1 MLFIGIFPYA
11 FSSMLLKTTGLLEEN
26 TLSLP
31 MPELLNTFNNLAHIG
46 VYSFGFLLLIALIF
60 IIRNLLT
67 RQQNLATDTT
77 WGCAYTGFAGKMQY
91 SASSFVRTYRKLT
104 EPLLSLKKEKKLAV
118 GMYPDEIEQITHPYD
133 KLEYALIDKPIY
145 WLKRLLSRF
154 VFLQNGNIQYYIL
167 YGFIFIVVAI
177 LLPLLVSKTLVFI
190 HFLNQL

>member
-1 MLFIGIFPYA
+1 
-11 FSSMLLKTTGLLEEN
+11 
-26 TLSLP
+26 
-31 MPELLNTFNNLAHIG
+31 
-46 VYSFGFLLLIALIF
+46 
-60 IIRNLLT
+60 
-67 RQQNLATDTT
+67 
-77 WGCAYTGFAGKMQY
+77 MQY

-118 GMYPDEIEQITHPYD
+118 GLYPDKIEQITHPYD